1 MNRRLLKTLL
11 SVFFMAAVCPA
22 FAVHGPLDSTQ
33 RDVWINA
40 SLSDLVATGL
50 VSDPG
55 KPVDQLT
62 NFQVVGL
69 TAQASQMM
77 AQANGLPPL
86 DTAPPSLPGGM
97 DLPGMSP
104 LPAAGADQAAKSLEE
119 LVEEFKTELTTLG
132 IDVDKL
138 EDKLVDDRARSEVFA
153 ALQKEYLKRTGTD
166 VNGFSRGYMYNYR
179 GFGANASYPPMDYN
193 AAIFV
198 ELDLK
203 SVPVPDV
210 LFDARLRLWRSIGM
224 YYQDPI
230 QPEYQ
235 LRWLS
240 LSNTNEAVNLTA
252 GDFFKSYTP
261 LTLWNSGA
269 PVYTLIEPTS
279 FSRNRLDTEELV
291 YLDQAPDWHMRGFQL
306 SAGRDWPKDFL
317 SGFGLQAM
325 SGLLQD
331 ATAATYASYYAG
343 SEDSLSL
350 LGDNVELK
358 GVGLLMWQDPDS
370 ANVVYQFDNPFT
382 YAKQYQIGSLDA
394 RATLPFADKVNLT
407 GTVEKAFTQYDDDAT
422 DSQRVFEDWG
432 MVAKASLNV
441 LGAHLTAKYLSI
453 GPYFYSPGAQTNAY
467 TPYAG
472 FPGYL
477 STNMSGID
485 DALPGYLNNFVFQ
498 DVNRPSFAPF
508 DRLSENMLPY
518 GDATPNR
525 EGTVLGF
532 SADIGQDGWLK
543 PQASYVLS
551 GFHEIQPDYILNP
564 LGTGVTAVDG
574 NSIRTFGG
582 YEMAL
587 TVSLDKALG
596 LRSRTYDF
604 QFDYKHQT
612 TNSDDSVSP
621 FALTVNTL
629 ILATDFNIPA
639 PVVAPVI
646 WSVAFEQTT
655 SSGSEW
661 VLNGYGNPTSLGEY
675 PFFEDNVN
683 FNNIDTNYAL
693 QTLNLTRTTLAFGFK
708 YPLSDS
714 IDFRGDYFLT
724 SYNWPENTGYQNN
737 DNIWRFTY
745 EAHF

>member
-1 MNRRLLKTLL
+1 MNERLLKTLFAAL
-11 SVFFMAAVCPA
+11 LMAAACPA
-22 FAVHGPLDSTQ
+22 LAAHGPLSSTQ
-33 RDVWINA
+33 RDAWINA
-40 SLSDLVATGL
+40 SLSDLVDAGL

-55 KPVDQLT
+55 KPIDQLT
-62 NFQVVGL
+62 NFQVAGL
-69 TAQASQMM
+69 TAEASQLM

-97 DLPGMSP
+97 DLPGMAP

-119 LVEEFKTELTTLG
+119 LVEEFRTELATLG

-138 EDKLVDDRARSEVFA
+138 EDKLSDDRARNEVFA

-166 VNGFSRGYMYNYR
+166 VSGFSRGFMYNYR

-198 ELDLK
+198 ELDMK
-203 SVPVPDV
+203 SIPVPDI
-210 LFDARLRLWRSIGM
+210 LFDARIRLWRSIGM

-240 LSNTNEAVNLTA
+240 LSNTNEAVNITA

-279 FSRNRLDTEELV
+279 FNRNRLDTEELV
-291 YLDQAPDWHMRGFQL
+291 YLNNGPDWHMRGLQL
-306 SAGRDWPKDFL
+306 SSGRDWPKDFL

-325 SGLLQD
+325 SGVIQD
-331 ATAATYASYYAG
+331 ATPDTFASYYAG
-343 SEDSLSL
+343 SQDSLSL

-358 GVGLLMWQDPDS
+358 GVGLLLWQDPDS
-370 ANVVYQFDNPFT
+370 ASEPYQLGNPFT
-382 YAKQYQIGSLDA
+382 AKQYQIGSLDA
-394 RATLPFADKVNLT
+394 RATLPFADQVNLT
-407 GTVEKAFTQYDDDAT
+407 GTIEKAFTQYDDNAA
-422 DSQRVFEDWG
+422 DSQQVFEDSG
-432 MVAKASLNV
+432 MVVKGSLNI
-441 LGAHLTAKYLSI
+441 LGAHFTAKYLDI
-453 GPYFYSPGAQTNAY
+453 GPYFYSPGAQTNAF
-467 TPYAG
+467 TPEAG

-477 STNMSGID
+477 STNMYGID

-498 DVNRPSFAPF
+498 DVNRPSFAPY

-525 EGTVLGF
+525 EGMVLGF
-532 SADIGQDGWLK
+532 SADIGQNGWLK
-543 PQASYVLS
+543 PQASYVLN
-551 GFHEIQPDYILNP
+551 GFHEIQPDNIL
-564 LGTGVTAVDG
+564 GQDGMSVTAVDG
-574 NSIRTFGG
+574 NSTRTFGG
-582 YEMAL
+582 YELAL
-587 TVSLDKALG
+587 TLSIDKARNLK
-596 LRSRTYDF
+596 SRTYDF

-612 TNSDDSVSP
+612 TDLGDGVNS
-621 FALTVNTL
+621 LTVDTL
-629 ILATDFNIPA
+629 ILASDFNIPIRFIT
-639 PVVAPVI
+639 PIV
-646 WSVAFEQTT
+646 WSAAVEQTT
-655 SSGSEW
+655 SAGSEY
-661 VLNGYGNPTSLGEY
+661 VLNGIGNPTSLGEY
-675 PFFEDNVN
+675 PFFEDNSA
-683 FNNIDTNYAL
+683 FNNNIAYNL
-693 QTLNLTRTTLAFGFK
+693 QALNLTRTTLAFGFK

-714 IDFRGDYFLT
+714 INFRGDYFFT
-724 SYNWPENTGYQNN
+724 TYNWADNPGYLNN